1 MASGDFIKVI
11 GNSFDTEA
19 KLQAFSDITEPFK
32 DEPAFKRIIE
42 MAKTQIA
49 AKIALLADQKAKV
62 VALFETI

>member
-1 MASGDFIKVI
+1 
-11 GNSFDTEA
+11 
-19 KLQAFSDITEPFK
+19 
-32 DEPAFKRIIE
+32 

>member
-1 MASGDFIKVI
+1 M
-11 GNSFDTEA
+11 
-19 KLQAFSDITEPFK
+19 LQAFIDFTEQFK
-32 DEPAFKRIIE
+32 NEPAFKRIIE